1 MRLRAW
7 IAVYLA
13 GRNAERA
20 FFGENSTGCSGDFAK
35 AKDLAKS
42 MVFDF
47 GMGVLGKTRPKEI
60 MMEADVTAT
69 KPHNFSKLNHWFS
82 YSPPS
87 AW

>member
-1 MRLRAW
+1 
-7 IAVYLA
+7 
-13 GRNAERA
+13 
-20 FFGENSTGCSGDFAK
+20 
-35 AKDLAKS
+35 